1 MAVGAGLSDRRTAAK
16 AVNANAFFLEKRG
29 ALESI
34 AAVRRSDKP
43 APTGIGVPRDCV
55 KNLFLGGRT
64 A

>member
-16 AVNANAFFLEKRG
+16 AASANAFFLEKRG

-34 AAVRRSDKP
+34 AGKP

-55 KNLFLGGRT
+55 KNLFWGGEQHE
-64 A
+64 